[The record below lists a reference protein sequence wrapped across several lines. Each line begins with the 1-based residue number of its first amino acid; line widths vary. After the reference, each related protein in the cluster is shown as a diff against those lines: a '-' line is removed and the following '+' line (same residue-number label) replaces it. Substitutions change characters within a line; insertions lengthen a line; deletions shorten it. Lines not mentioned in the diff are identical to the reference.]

1 VAPGLTVE
9 VDRYGPSSLTEVSAG
24 RLRDDPLVIQQVRA
38 DSYDGLITLADRAS
52 AAAARIEAP
61 VGNAARRRGHPGP
74 PRLGL
79 RRDLRI
85 PGPTTLRL
93 YPDAPHLLL
102 HWQRQEMAW
111 QDVLRWL
118 RAPADAQR
126 NTPAGAC
133 AP

>member
-1 VAPGLTVE
+1 MLHGGEDTLVL
-9 VDRYGPSSLTEVSAG
+9 RVS
-24 RLRDDPLVIQQVRA
+24 VC
-38 DSYDGLITLADRAS
+38 
-52 AAAARIEAP
+52 AATCA
-61 VGNAARRRGHPGP
+61 
-74 PRLGL
+74 
-79 RRDLRI
+79 I

-93 YPDAPHLLL
+93 YPDATHLLL

-118 RAPADAQR
+118 RAPPDAQR